1 MVGQLI
7 IIGNGFDIHCG
18 LKSKF
23 SDYFDKNKPK
33 NNSDKMFFNRAASS
47 LPSIKNS
54 YFFKQQSFWDIYF
67 RLLST
72 IEIKDWADVEKQIII
87 FLTHGAKS
95 YDLLDLMSLK
105 FLGRIIKPYE
115 SEYDFSRIKQSI
127 GGEMDSIKRK
137 NTSAA
142 WASISD
148 VAEKLS
154 ICMDSKTKN
163 NNDGLM
169 SIQKA
174 IYNYM
179 IDTGDAISNDLCQK
193 SLINT
198 YKAFL
203 YDFLFKELQAFESN
217 LKGYLNNLFK
227 TENVVK
233 VENNGSISSVSKS
246 PEGKITKYMKSF
258 QDCLRKISKN
268 SYYNLLSFN
277 YTYPIEIYGVYSG
290 GMGIETVPNVRRIN
304 LDKCNCYTNIHG
316 SLDKD
321 IIIGIDEKGIDEND
335 ILYRF
340 TKTYRLFELDNKESC
355 LDKNIKHIKF
365 YGHSLAAADYSYFQ
379 SIFDFYD
386 IYNSDVDLTFYY
398 SDYDGNQRHVNVDR
412 VVKLIKAYGNTLD
425 NKDHGK
431 NLLHKMKLENR
442 LLIKE
447 L

>member
-1 MVGQLI
+1 
-7 IIGNGFDIHCG
+7 
-18 LKSKF
+18 
-23 SDYFDKNKPK
+23 
-33 NNSDKMFFNRAASS
+33 
-47 LPSIKNS
+47 
-54 YFFKQQSFWDIYF
+54 
-67 RLLST
+67 
-72 IEIKDWADVEKQIII
+72 
-87 FLTHGAKS
+87 
-95 YDLLDLMSLK
+95 
-105 FLGRIIKPYE
+105 
-115 SEYDFSRIKQSI
+115 
-127 GGEMDSIKRK
+127 
-137 NTSAA
+137 
-142 WASISD
+142 
-148 VAEKLS
+148 
-154 ICMDSKTKN
+154 
-163 NNDGLM
+163 
-169 SIQKA
+169 
-174 IYNYM
+174 
-179 IDTGDAISNDLCQK
+179 
-193 SLINT
+193 
-198 YKAFL
+198 
-203 YDFLFKELQAFESN
+203 
-217 LKGYLNNLFK
+217 
-227 TENVVK
+227 
-233 VENNGSISSVSKS
+233 
-246 PEGKITKYMKSF
+246 MKSF
-258 QDCLRKISKN
+258 RDCLRKISKN